1 MRVAKMLFVA
11 LVAWCARTFRDRRD
25 RAPVLHLRHGGPYGH
40 VAAWRRR
47 DTARRLHVLGVPVR
61 EAATRRD
68 RCA

>member
-1 MRVAKMLFVA
+1 MRVAKLLSVA
-11 LVAWCARTFRDRRD
+11 LVAWCARTFRDRRA
-25 RAPVLHLRHGGPYGH
+25 RAPVLHLRHGGPYGY

-61 EAATRRD
+61 AAQARGE